1 MPVSEGLAK
10 AVDRELDDKLSES
23 REEQFGQA
31 TGYTLQSLAGDAP
44 GAVKSATEALA
55 AAKEAEKGNKLDTA
69 REQFTRAF
77 FLDQAAANVGASGGG
92 VATESLAALA
102 ALHAKQVNAWTKESP
117 VLAKKLDLV
126 LRDVSLEEAIRR
138 VAKAAGLKAHVLP
151 GSLDDAAALAG
162 ESESRISFLDLR
174 RATAA
179 QALDWLLLP
188 EHLSWWKS
196 SEGVAIGSDRRRA
209 GNSAWVYDVSL
220 IALPDATELAKL
232 GDIQKAIAAAKQ
244 EADRFTTVVQGEL
257 GKSASV
263 TWFAPG
269 QLLIVGTSRQHD
281 VAAKLLAGLTDAKVK
296 LQGAAAELDRVTSKR
311 FAERKANADRIAKVR
326 KLIAVAGAHERFG
339 WQLLAAAAAGKV
351 DPEALTELQ
360 IAWRQ
365 PETAELLKGEGRA
378 VALRSWWIASEAAGA
393 IDGGNAELAAL
404 VKTAGDVCE
413 PAVRAATAALRKE
426 TSNRDAFSA
435 VLYSALAMHDKAY
448 TKEVFGLLTQSA
460 AADDPL
466 SPARTIAAG
475 LLTDPG
481 KLETPPLEKLVEG
494 GVAGNDLTVLLA
506 MACRRAGSDTWS
518 AFRAASADLAGGQP
532 LDGNVVVL
540 LNRLSAAPFATTA
553 RR

>member
-1 MPVSEGLAK
+1 MPVSESLTK
-10 AVDRELDDKLSES
+10 AIDRELFDDL
-23 REEQFGQA
+23 RERGGEQFGQA
-31 TGYTLQSLAGDAP
+31 TDYTLQSMAGEAQA
-44 GAVKSATEALA
+44 AVKSASDALA
-55 AAKEAEKGNKLDTA
+55 AGKEAQKNGKPDVA
-69 REQFTRAF
+69 REQLTRAF

-92 VATESLAALA
+92 VATEALAALA
-102 ALHAKQVNAWTKESP
+102 ALHKKQAETWSKEVP
-117 VLAKKLDLV
+117 ALAKKLDLV

-138 VAKAAGLKAHVLP
+138 VAKAAGLEPHVLP

-162 ESESRISFLDLR
+162 DNELRISYLDLR

-196 SEGVAIGSDRRRA
+196 SEGVAIGSDRRRT
-209 GNSAWVYDVSL
+209 GSSAWVYDVSL
-220 IALPDATELAKL
+220 IALPDAAELAKL

-244 EADRFTTVVQGEL
+244 EADRFTAVVQAEV

-269 QLLIVGTSRQHD
+269 QLLVIGTPKQHD
-281 VAAKLLAGLTDAKVK
+281 DAAKLLAGLTDAKVK
-296 LQGAAAELDRVTSKR
+296 LQGAAAELDRTTSKR
-311 FAERKANADRIAKVR
+311 FAERKENADRIAKAR

-365 PETAELLKGEGRA
+365 PQTAELLKGEGRA
-378 VALRSWWIASEAAGA
+378 VALRSWWMASEAAGA

-404 VKTAGDVCE
+404 VKTADDVCE
-413 PAVRAATAALRKE
+413 PAVREATAALKKE

-435 VLYSALAMHDKAY
+435 VLYAALAMQDRAY

-466 SPARTIAAG
+466 SPARTIAAA

-481 KLETPPLEKLVEG
+481 KLETPPLEKLVES

-506 MACRRAGSDTWS
+506 MACRRAGGDTWS
-518 AFRAASADLAGGQP
+518 AFRAASTELVGGQP

-553 RR
+553 GR